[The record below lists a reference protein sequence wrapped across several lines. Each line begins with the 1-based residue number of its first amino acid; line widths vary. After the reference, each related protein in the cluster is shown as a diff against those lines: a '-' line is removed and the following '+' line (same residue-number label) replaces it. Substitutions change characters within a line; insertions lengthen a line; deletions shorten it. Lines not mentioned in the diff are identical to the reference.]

1 MLRRSEGSWA
11 KDEKRLQRRKGDQ
24 KSDEHV
30 LDRPAALAILFKAAD
45 VLKGQRLATDG
56 VQTITPVDWQFVSYR
71 SADAEAVTHITTVA
85 LFSVC
90 VGWGTA
96 FEPSVRHV
104 FVCGKSLMPGNGFL
118 MWPVRIRQRS
128 CP

>member
-11 KDEKRLQRRKGDQ
+11 KDENRLQRRKGDQ

-30 LDRPAALAILFKAAD
+30 LDRPAALAVLFQAAD

-56 VQTITPVDWQFVSYR
+56 VQTIAPDDWQFVSYR
-71 SADAEAVTHITTVA
+71 SAVAVAVTHITTAA

-90 VGWGTA
+90 VGWATA
-96 FEPSVRHV
+96 FELPVRHV
-104 FVCGKSLMPGNGFL
+104 FVCGNSLKPANGCL
-118 MWPVRIRQRS
+118 G
-128 CP
+128 